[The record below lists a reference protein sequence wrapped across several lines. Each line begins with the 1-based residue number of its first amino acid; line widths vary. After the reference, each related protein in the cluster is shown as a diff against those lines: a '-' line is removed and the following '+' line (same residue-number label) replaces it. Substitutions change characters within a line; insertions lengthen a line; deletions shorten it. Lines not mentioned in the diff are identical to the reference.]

1 MIEWSQPLVWE
12 GIMARRTMLVAIPD
26 VHFPFSNDAAIA
38 EVIEFIKVHS
48 KNISHIVQLGD
59 LMDFLSF
66 SRFPRSLNGYT
77 PREEVRL
84 AREKAEAFWKNIRKA
99 CPEAKC
105 HQLIGNHDVRPM
117 KALIAKAP
125 EFQDF
130 INLQELFKFPG
141 VVTQPDDR
149 EELIINRITYIHGY
163 LTRPGEH
170 ARHNLCSVV
179 HGHTHR
185 GGVQYLGMG
194 KRLIWELDC
203 GYLGDRGSIAM
214 SYTAQRK
221 HSIWTTGFGVVDKY
235 GPRFI
240 PIGKPQ

>member
-1 MIEWSQPLVWE
+1 MRVC
-12 GIMARRTMLVAIPD
+12 IPD
-26 VHFPFSNDAAIA
+26 LHYPFSNDAAIA
-38 EVIEFIKVHS
+38 KVIDYIKLNS
-48 KNISHIVQLGD
+48 KNISHVIQLGD
-59 LMDFLSF
+59 LYDFLAF
-66 SRFPRSLNGYT
+66 SRFPKSLNGYT
-77 PREEVRL
+77 PREEVKL
-84 AREKAEAFWKNIRKA
+84 AREKAEAFWKAVRKA

-105 HQLIGNHDVRPM
+105 HQLLGNHDMRPI
-117 KALIAKAP
+117 KSLLAKAP

-130 INLQELFKFPG
+130 VQLDRLFNFEG
-141 VVTQPDDR
+141 VKTQPDDR
-149 EELIINRITYIHGY
+149 EELKISTAIYIHGY

-194 KRLIWELDC
+194 KRIIWELDC
-203 GYLGDRGSIAM
+203 GYLGDRGSSAM

-221 HSIWTTGFGVVDKY
+221 HSIWTLGFGVVDRH

-240 PIGKPQ
+240 PLGTNQ